1 MFPVFLIKG
10 SLGRFLFLLSMW
22 SVHGLSSITAFEG
35 NWSIFEQQ
43 RYNWDNSAPFS
54 FSDFHKPSVSYHFFF
69 FFPDPH
75 QVILIRAPPNDSV
88 VWLPCP
94 FQTVGWSYHTIVA
107 TLRTHL
113 GGNAPSVSRVGSNQ
127 TRELTVTISRMKML
141 FASGELC
148 PLLPVTLSCCSPD
161 RERVKTELNTGGS

>member
-1 MFPVFLIKG
+1 MCTVCPPSRHLRATG
-10 SLGRFLFLLSMW
+10 LFLNSKDTTGTTLLHSLSLTFTNQ
-22 SVHGLSSITAFEG
+22 V
-35 NWSIFEQQ
+35 
-43 RYNWDNSAPFS
+43 
-54 FSDFHKPSVSYHFFF
+54 FHIIFFF
-69 FFPDPH
+69 FSDPH

-127 TRELTVTISRMKML
+127 TRELTVVISRMKML

>member
-1 MFPVFLIKG
+1 MKCARSVLHHGIWGQLVYFWTAKIQ
-10 SLGRFLFLLSMW
+10 LGQLCSILFLWLSQTKCFI
-22 SVHGLSSITAFEG
+22 S
-35 NWSIFEQQ
+35 
-43 RYNWDNSAPFS
+43 
-54 FSDFHKPSVSYHFFF
+54 FFF
-69 FFPDPH
+69 FFSDPH